1 MLHAVILYSVGSPET
16 LTLPSLRRYLNRFLS
31 DKWVIQLPSFLWQPI
46 LHSFILRTRPHRL
59 IKRYEQIFVDG
70 HNPYLIAMDKLC
82 VKLEQYLNERQE
94 LQNITTTAAQDA
106 LRLSQES
113 LFSAN
118 TESAKAANATVTA
131 AAGVNGDA
139 ATAKSAEPDA
149 EAKSWRF
156 MVRPCYAYCGEGL
169 EQAIDHC
176 LQCGATQITVVQLF
190 PQYSLSTS
198 KAAELTLLA
207 LQRQGLKAQLNFV
220 RSYATE
226 PLYIEALANNLRQ
239 CLDLT
244 IETDLNAYLQQ
255 HHAHIVLTYHG
266 LPQSYIKD
274 GEPYVDE
281 CKATTSALM
290 AALHLKAEHCSVA
303 YQSKMGPMP
312 WLQPYLEDTVEQLL
326 KEHVQ
331 HLIVL
336 SPTFTLDCLET
347 LYDIN
352 IKLRELF
359 LSKGGEKFTYVPAL
373 NDNAGHVTLLSQ
385 LVATAPA
392 LG

>member
-1 MLHAVILYSVGSPET
+1 MLHAVIIYSVGSPET
-16 LTLPSLRRYLNRFLS
+16 LTVPSLRRYLNRFLS

-70 HNPYLIAMDKLC
+70 HNPYLVAMDKLC
-82 VKLEQYLNERQE
+82 VQLEQYLNERQE
-94 LQNITTTAAQDA
+94 LQNLTTTAAQDA

-118 TESAKAANATVTA
+118 AESTKAADATVTA
-131 AAGVNGDA
+131 
-139 ATAKSAEPDA
+139 TAPDTKSAAANTQSA
-149 EAKSWRF
+149 ETDAKSWRF
-156 MVRPCYAYCGEGL
+156 MVRPSYAYSGESL
-169 EQAIDHC
+169 EQAIDYC
-176 LQCGATQITVVQLF
+176 LHCGAPQITVVQLF

-198 KAAELTLLA
+198 KAAELTLLN

-220 RSYATE
+220 RSYAAE
-226 PLYIEALANNLRQ
+226 PLYIEALAQNLRQ
-239 CLDLT
+239 CLGLT

-255 HHAHIVLTYHG
+255 HQAHIVITYHG
-266 LPQSYIKD
+266 LPQSYIKP

-312 WLQPYLEDTVEQLL
+312 WLRPYLEDTVEQLL

-347 LYDIN
+347 LYDID

-373 NDNAGHVTLLSQ
+373 NDSAGHVTLLSQ

>member
-16 LTLPSLRRYLNRFLS
+16 LTVPSLRRYLNRFLS

-70 HNPYLIAMDKLC
+70 HNPYLI
-82 VKLEQYLNERQE
+82 
-94 LQNITTTAAQDA
+94 
-106 LRLSQES
+106 
-113 LFSAN
+113 
-118 TESAKAANATVTA
+118 
-131 AAGVNGDA
+131 GDA

>member
-16 LTLPSLRRYLNRFLS
+16 LTVPSLRRYLNRFLS

-70 HNPYLIAMDKLC
+70 HNPYLVAMDKLC
-82 VKLEQYLNERQE
+82 VQLEQYLNERQE
-94 LQNITTTAAQDA
+94 LQNLTTTAAQDA

-118 TESAKAANATVTA
+118 AESTKAADATVTA
-131 AAGVNGDA
+131 TAPDTKSAA
-139 ATAKSAEPDA
+139 ATNTQSAETD
-149 EAKSWRF
+149 AKSWRF
-156 MVRPCYAYCGEGL
+156 MVRPSYAYSGESL
-169 EQAIDHC
+169 EQAIDYC
-176 LQCGATQITVVQLF
+176 LHCGATQITVVQLF

-198 KAAELTLLA
+198 KAAELALQN

-220 RSYATE
+220 RSYAAE
-226 PLYIEALANNLRQ
+226 PLYIEALAQNLRQ
-239 CLDLT
+239 CLGLT

-255 HHAHIVLTYHG
+255 HQAHIVITYHG
-266 LPQSYIKD
+266 LPQSYIKP

-336 SPTFTLDCLET
+336 SPTFTLECLET
-347 LYDIN
+347 LYDID

-359 LSKGGEKFTYVPAL
+359 LSKGGEKFTYIPAL
-373 NDNAGHVTLLSQ
+373 NDSAGHVTLLSQ